1 MLDADQLYDRI
12 GLALTS
18 SANFFINY
26 VVFQVCCCPLIQMST
41 CETRICV
48 AIILVLVARR
58 WSAYALIILH
68 NHSFAWYMSK
78 FCKAL
83 MPLEQLLTHL

>member
-1 MLDADQLYDRI
+1 MKPIRLSCRLPAVAQGLLVLDADQLYDRI

-48 AIILVLVARR
+48 AIILV
-58 WSAYALIILH
+58 WWHGDGLH
-68 NHSFAWYMSK
+68 
-78 FCKAL
+78 
-83 MPLEQLLTHL
+83 TH